1 MSWTGEKG
9 KQGTSF
15 NCLGYGKQYNKFSWC
30 SECPLATYCEESTK
44 LEKVHVDYTTREPKY
59 NISEEAK
66 ASNVS
71 GELIAQLLEL
81 TNFNAIA
88 LFIVIC
94 RLGNLTYKQIAQF
107 FDVSDVCIFKYCK
120 YHMPKVLKQYLDKK
134 AVTFIE
140 VEEALKRFKN
150 KEDTETYFDKTFK
163 KLVQLELKFDEFKE
177 FDSAKDNT
185 PVTNED

>member
-1 MSWTGEKG
+1 MSWKGEKG
-9 KQGTSF
+9 RQGPTF

-30 SECPLATYCEESTK
+30 ANCPVATYCKDSTAI
-44 LEKVHVDYTTREPKY
+44 EKVHVDYTTREPAY

-66 ASNVS
+66 ASNIS

-81 TNFNAIA
+81 TNFNPIA
-88 LFIVIC
+88 FFIVIC

-120 YHMPKVLKQYLDKK
+120 YHMPQILKQYLDKK

-140 VEEALKRFKN
+140 VEEVLKRFKS
-150 KEDTETYFDKTFK
+150 KEDKQTYFDKTFK
-163 KLVQLELKFDEFKE
+163 KLVQLELQWDEFKE
-177 FDSAKDNT
+177 FDKPRKS
-185 PVTNED
+185 EE